1 MVRGVE
7 IKKEKRK
14 EAIEEIIKIVEVK
27 IDIKKI
33 KRLGKDIKTGKET
46 ILVKLENEEQKRKIW
61 KKKSALK
68 GGREKI
74 QEDLMVRE
82 G

>member
-1 MVRGVE
+1 MVKGVE
-7 IKKEKRK
+7 IKKGKRK

-68 GGREKI
+68 SGREKI

>member
-7 IKKEKRK
+7 IKKGKRK

-33 KRLGKDIKTGKET
+33 RKGHKNRKRNNISE
-46 ILVKLENEEQKRKIW
+46 VRK
-61 KKKSALK
+61 
-68 GGREKI
+68 
-74 QEDLMVRE
+74 
-82 G
+82 

>member
-1 MVRGVE
+1 MVKGIE
-7 IKKEKRK
+7 IKKGKRK
-14 EAIEEIIKIVEVK
+14 EAIEEIIKIVEIK

-33 KRLGKDIKTGKET
+33 KRLGKDTKTGKET
-46 ILVKLENEEQKRKIW
+46 IIVKLENEEQKRKIW
-61 KKKSALK
+61 KKKSTLK

-74 QEDLMVRE
+74 QEDLMVKE